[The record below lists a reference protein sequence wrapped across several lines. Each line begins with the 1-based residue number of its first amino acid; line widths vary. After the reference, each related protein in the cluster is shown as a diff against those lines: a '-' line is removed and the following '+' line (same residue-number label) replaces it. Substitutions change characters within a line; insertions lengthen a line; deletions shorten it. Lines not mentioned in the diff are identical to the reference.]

1 LRHLAADQAQIQA
14 AGTGFVADANDVSG
28 NNIPLGGGSYVGDAT
43 TVCGRDLGPRRC
55 PGHDPGCGHRDGN
68 ARGPVAQGS
77 GAGGSSGQAG
87 DQRPWP
93 RSGVDQP
100 IHKVYV
106 AAFLRARS
114 AGSSVRPT
122 RTSVIEPLTR
132 RFVGPPR
139 DCEAPRSGYTLV
151 GANDDIM
158 TRAVVM
164 HWSGV
169 GRSVRHDRKGQCHAV
184 PHRICSIRVPVMIYW
199 ASRTAT
205 TCSGFTIGQIGGIMG
220 RCRPAECDADS

>member
-1 LRHLAADQAQIQA
+1 MSPATISRSAAAAMSATQPRFAGATSVPGVAQGTIPVAGTA
-14 AGTGFVADANDVSG
+14 AGT
-28 NNIPLGGGSYVGDAT
+28 P
-43 TVCGRDLGPRRC
+43 
-55 PGHDPGCGHRDGN
+55 
-68 ARGPVAQGS
+68 GPVAQGG

-106 AAFLRARS
+106 AAFLRAPS

-132 RFVGPPR
+132 RFVGPPG

-169 GRSVRHDRKGQCHAV
+169 GRSVHHDRKGQCHAV

-220 RCRPAECDADS
+220 RCGPAECDADS